1 MGELA
6 LLGMAALLGLGILL
20 ALRSTPDAGAPVEQ
34 VQADQMLF
42 AGTGC
47 GTALLLLGF
56 VGLLIVLHDAL
67 HPLAAA
73 GLALLLG
80 AP

>member
-1 MGELA
+1 MGALA
-6 LLGMAALLGLGILL
+6 LLGAVVLLGLGILL

-47 GTALLLLGF
+47 GGAVLLLLVAG
-56 VGLLIVLHDAL
+56 VLLVLHDAL

-73 GLALLLG
+73 GLALLFG
-80 AP
+80 MP